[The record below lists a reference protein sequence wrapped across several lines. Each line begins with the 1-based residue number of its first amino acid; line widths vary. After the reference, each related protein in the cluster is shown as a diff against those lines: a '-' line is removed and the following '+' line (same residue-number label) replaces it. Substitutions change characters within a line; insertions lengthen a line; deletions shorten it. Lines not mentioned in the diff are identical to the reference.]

1 MEKRTVYSGICTIDG
16 KLVCGVPEPQ
26 DFCDQGSWLPPHVI
40 ADKGHPNRGCAH
52 SPDKVVIGRCGVGG
66 PCSNMAVRCDDP
78 ASFIPQDPDCRL
90 TRDYGPSGAYT
101 TYGKCGDNRCVWSPV
116 DCEEG
121 EEYTRD
127 DASCTADQVKLG
139 ACLDGYGYCTVSQK
153 TCANVDG
160 SGSVEPYYT
169 HSAFLEKF
177 NAFCYLSNLPTTE
190 APVAPSPPSAPPS
203 AAPTVAAVP
212 TIPPT
217 PDPITTTN
225 PFAATGR
232 AQTSKTVGMSQSAL
246 LGITIGTTLIV
257 GIAIGFIASRIFS
270 IVQAKRGKKI
280 ARPLKKISLGRGRG
294 REIIIDPSEDLSI
307 A

>member
-16 KLVCGVPEPQ
+16 KLVCGIPEPQ

-40 ADKGHPNRGCAH
+40 ADKGHPHRGCAH

-78 ASFIPQDPDCRL
+78 ASFMERDPDCRL

-101 TYGKCGDNRCVWSPV
+101 TYGKCGDGRCVWSPL

-121 EEYTRD
+121 DDYTRND
-127 DASCTADQVKLG
+127 DSCTADKVTLG
-139 ACLDGYGYCTVSQK
+139 ACLDGYGYCTVSPK

-177 NAFCYLSNLPTTE
+177 NAFCYLSDLPTTR
-190 APVAPSPPSAPPS
+190 APVAPS
-203 AAPTVAAVP
+203 AAPVGAVVVP
-212 TIPPT
+212 TMTGSPT
-217 PDPITTTN
+217 PGPFATATLTATATSTATTTK
-225 PFAATGR
+225 TG
-232 AQTSKTVGMSQSAL
+232 GMSQSAL
-246 LGITIGTTLIV
+246 LGITIGTTLVV
-257 GIAIGFIASRIFS
+257 GIAIGFIGSRIFAN
-270 IVQAKRGKKI
+270 VRAKRTL
-280 ARPLKKISLGRGRG
+280 APPLKKISLGRGRG
-294 REIIIDPSEDLSI
+294 REIVVDPGEDLSI